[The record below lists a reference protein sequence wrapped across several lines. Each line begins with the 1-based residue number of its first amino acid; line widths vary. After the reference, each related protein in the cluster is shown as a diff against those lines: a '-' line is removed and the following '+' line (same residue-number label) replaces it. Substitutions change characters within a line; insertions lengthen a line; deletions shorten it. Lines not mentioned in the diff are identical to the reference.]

1 MIMSPISYLT
11 LRYKNCSMRVK
22 LFASF
27 FLLIFI
33 PIIVLTVFAAYRST
47 AIIQEQSMEIARLY
61 LQQTENEMES
71 ELYKSPRSPPPSRR
85 PPRCTRFW
93 KSRTPA
99 SASARNT
106 TT

>member
-1 MIMSPISYLT
+1 MYPISYLT

-61 LQQTENEMES
+61 LQQDRKRDGS
-71 ELYKSPRSPPPSRR
+71 ELIQIATVLLLRR
-85 PPRCTRFW
+85 ADRRGARVLE
-93 KSRTPA
+93 SRTPA
-99 SASARNT
+99 SASVRNT